1 MHVCKHESHLYIHT
15 GTGEGKG
22 GEERREEEIALTY
35 VHSYTNRFKDFNT
48 KDETSVPS
56 SFTVIPCLDQLV
68 LTRQTTGPSSVTE
81 ASLWTRPTSHS
92 SKKSSP
98 CWLAV
103 QTPAQN
109 ASGQWFSSRLKMVDV
124 LTHKP
129 PPSGK
134 KTPPFPPETLVP
146 VTSLSVLSPDFGEPP
161 ISSIAICMF
170 MLYVNK
176 FMACVLSL
184 GHVPLAVEL

>member
-1 MHVCKHESHLYIHT
+1 M
-15 GTGEGKG
+15 
-22 GEERREEEIALTY
+22 
-35 VHSYTNRFKDFNT
+35 
-48 KDETSVPS
+48 
-56 SFTVIPCLDQLV
+56 
-68 LTRQTTGPSSVTE
+68 
-81 ASLWTRPTSHS
+81 
-92 SKKSSP
+92 
-98 CWLAV
+98 

-184 GHVPLAVEL
+184 GRVPLAVEL